1 MDIHSLKYGPLIDGK
16 VQTLK
21 EGFYKWMD
29 GMERKMMISSLHT
42 DIHNGYIKLYEQKT
56 QKLDIF
62 FMRDFIVE
70 AKRLWA
76 FKYNILNKVLFRL
89 LFFI

>member
-62 FMRDFIVE
+62 SCVISLSRQNDFEHSNTI
-70 AKRLWA
+70 
-76 FKYNILNKVLFRL
+76 F
-89 LFFI
+89 